1 MIVREENIEK
11 QNRILNLAKDWFIQ
25 SGYKCVKTDDLAN
38 ELGISKRTIYEM
50 FPSKDDLLIEALK
63 LPIIEF
69 EKNMND
75 LAIKIVEDEHFS
87 FFENLNRMWQLI
99 IEHASIFSSKFDSE
113 IKKYLPQFY
122 TACQAHTN
130 KRFDNFR
137 RVFELGIERGFIKK
151 EINVDVFMSI
161 MHYSMSN
168 VLRSENLANIPL
180 KVNDIIKQIFIIAFT
195 GAMTPL
201 GAESF
206 NKKIENNFDNVY

>member
-1 MIVREENIEK
+1 MVVKEENTEK
-11 QNRILNLAKDWFIQ
+11 RNRILNLAKDWFIQ
-25 SGYKCVKTDDLAN
+25 SGYKSVKTDDLAN

-69 EKNMND
+69 ERNMNE
-75 LAIKIVEDEHFS
+75 LAIKVVEDEHFS
-87 FFENLNRMWQLI
+87 FFENLNKMWQLI

-122 TACQAHTN
+122 SACQVHTN

-137 RVFELGIERGFIKK
+137 KVFELGIERGFIKK

-168 VLRSENLANIPL
+168 VLRYENLANIPL
-180 KVNDIIKQIFIIAFT
+180 KVNEIIRQIFVIAFT

-201 GAESF
+201 GAEKF
-206 NKKIENNFDNVY
+206 NQKIENNFDNVY